1 MCGIAGLLRRDA
13 ELDVVSSSFV
23 GAPGHADEQR
33 LERAMECLRHRGPE
47 HVGFYRD
54 GPLCL
59 GHRRLSILDLTPAG
73 HQPMAS
79 RDGRL
84 VIALNGEIYNFIEL
98 RRELGEKGH
107 KFQTGTDTEVLLAA
121 FTEWGAA
128 CLDRTRGM
136 FALALW
142 DRKRQ
147 TLLLARD
154 RMGEKPLFYWR
165 DGNHLAFASELKG
178 LLPLLPHRPGLSPE
192 GVNDYLHY
200 QYALEPGTLLEGVW
214 KLPAGHLLEVSAE
227 RLDAAPR
234 EYWNLFD
241 APARTDEPVRGLR
254 GVLESAVEMTL
265 RSDAPVGVGLS
276 AGIDSGLIAAIA
288 ARKRRDVTAFTVGYP
303 GSHQFDEREGA
314 RRLAERFDI
323 PWRSAELPT
332 SDFASFFPRL
342 VAAVDEPIA
351 DVAAY
356 GHYAVARLAREHGVK
371 VLLTGIGGDEL
382 FFGYSWVNEALR
394 LSRLKQRAL
403 GESALTRARAAVLQ
417 SVVERPQLLNLAANR
432 RLPAW
437 WRTAVNRAV
446 DLGRVDITRP
456 DEWVFYQLDYH
467 WNPAAAFAPQVYA
480 DGFSGGI
487 PARSAHRLM
496 CGLSSHRGDP
506 QLGICK
512 LLFDSWLIS
521 NCLALGDRVSM
532 ASSVETRLPLLDA
545 QLVEAVVGYWKGGR
559 TEDSAGHKVWLR
571 AIARDLLPP
580 DILDRPK
587 TGFITPTLEWMAAV
601 NAGYAPQLE
610 DGTLIEEGVL
620 DRDRLREWERKTPPH
635 IHRDFFLYKLTLL
648 EIWNRVV
655 VRGETIS
662 SADATAAARRGS
674 AGSAPASR

>member
-1 MCGIAGLLRRDA
+1 MCGIAGILRRDA
-13 ELDVVSSSFV
+13 ALDVVSPYRDASE
-23 GAPGHADEQR
+23 HDDEQR

-84 VIALNGEIYNFIEL
+84 VVALNGEIYNFIEL
-98 RRELGEKGH
+98 RRELEDKGH
-107 KFQTGTDTEVLLAA
+107 KFRTGTDTEVLLAA
-121 FTEWGAA
+121 FSEWGPA

-147 TLLLARD
+147 SLLLARD

-165 DGNHLAFASELKG
+165 DGEQLAFASELKG
-178 LLPLLPHRPGLSPE
+178 LLPLLARRPGLSPQA
-192 GVNDYLHY
+192 VDDYLHY
-200 QYALEPGTLLEGVW
+200 QYALEPGTLLDGVW
-214 KLPAGHLLEVSAE
+214 KLPAGHVLEVSAE
-227 RLDAAPR
+227 RLDAEPR

-241 APARTDEPVRGLR
+241 AQPRTDEPVVGLR
-254 GVLESAVEMTL
+254 DVLESAVELTL
-265 RSDAPVGVGLS
+265 RSDAAVGVGLS

-303 GSHQFDEREGA
+303 GTREFDEREGA
-314 RRLAERFDI
+314 RRLAERLDI
-323 PWRSAELPT
+323 PWHSAELPT
-332 SDFASFFPRL
+332 GDFASYFPRL
-342 VAAVDEPIA
+342 VAAIDEPIA

-356 GHYAVARLAREHGVK
+356 GHHAVARLARDHGVK

-394 LSRLKQRAL
+394 LSRIKQRAL
-403 GESALTRARAAVLQ
+403 GASMTTRARAALLQ
-417 SVVERPQLLNLAANR
+417 SIVERPQLLNLAANR
-432 RLPAW
+432 RLPSW

-446 DLGRVDITRP
+446 DLGRVDIARA

-467 WNPAAAFAPQVYA
+467 WNPATIFAPQVFA
-480 DGFSGGI
+480 RDFAARL

-545 QLVEAVVGYWKGGR
+545 RLVEAVVGYWKAGR
-559 TEDSAGHKVWLR
+559 TEDSSGHKVWLR
-571 AIARDLLPP
+571 AIARDLLPA
-580 DILDRPK
+580 DVLDRPK
-587 TGFITPTLEWMAAV
+587 TGFITPTREWMAAV
-601 NAGYAPQLE
+601 NAAYSPLLE

-620 DRDRLREWERKTPPH
+620 DRDRLRDWLRKTPAH

-648 EIWNRVV
+648 EIWNRGV

-662 SADATAAARRGS
+662 SVDATAAVPPGS
-674 AGSAPASR
+674 AGSGPASR